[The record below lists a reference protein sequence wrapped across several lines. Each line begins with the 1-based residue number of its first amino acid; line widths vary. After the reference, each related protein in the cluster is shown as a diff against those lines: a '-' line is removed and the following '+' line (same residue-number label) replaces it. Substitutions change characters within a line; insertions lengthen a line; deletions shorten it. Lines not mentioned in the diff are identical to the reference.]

1 MASDFDDDFD
11 FEPARLQKESAPEDT
26 KSKSTSQLERSN
38 KPWPKP
44 LIVSLIAVVAVCAIF
59 GTWLKFGSSNSAAT
73 PTASA
78 SPIVP
83 VVDLYQPPADL
94 KAAIEKARASTV
106 TVYCGNWSG
115 SGWFLAL
122 QDNKSTNLDDATPY
136 EFVTNE
142 HVIHD
147 CVSGSPITFKTYDSD
162 TTHSA
167 KLYKQ
172 DAEQDLA
179 LLMTDFE
186 LPALPL
192 ATVLDRPQIGHW
204 MMAVGSPGGVFNL
217 DGSVTTGRIT
227 NIDQYVLV
235 TDAAI
240 NHGNSGG
247 PLLNSAGE
255 VVGTNSWGEDQAK
268 TDNIG
273 YSHGNPALC
282 VSLVECGT
290 VSWNW

>member
-1 MASDFDDDFD
+1 MVSDFDDFD
-11 FEPARLQKESAPEDT
+11 LEPARLQKEPVPENAKIKGSNQSEKSSKAWLKPVVVILFVIAT
-26 KSKSTSQLERSN
+26 AGATFGAWSKFSGSKST
-38 KPWPKP
+38 
-44 LIVSLIAVVAVCAIF
+44 
-59 GTWLKFGSSNSAAT
+59 TT
-73 PTASA
+73 PTLSA
-78 SPIVP
+78 SPQTP

-94 KAAIEKARASTV
+94 KSAIEKARASTV
-106 TVYCGNWSG
+106 TVYCGKWSG

-162 TTHSA
+162 TIHSA

-204 MMAVGSPGGVFNL
+204 MMAVGSPGGVYNL

-273 YSHGNPALC
+273 YSHANPALC